1 MPLGLNKKGDDYYII
16 GHMAYGNN
24 RLEIFGDHG
33 DVLVVFQ
40 GPHAY
45 ISSFR
50 YRKEEVPTWN
60 YQAIHV

>member
-1 MPLGLNKKGDDYYII
+1 
-16 GHMAYGNN
+16 MAYGNN

-40 GPHAY
+40 GPRAY